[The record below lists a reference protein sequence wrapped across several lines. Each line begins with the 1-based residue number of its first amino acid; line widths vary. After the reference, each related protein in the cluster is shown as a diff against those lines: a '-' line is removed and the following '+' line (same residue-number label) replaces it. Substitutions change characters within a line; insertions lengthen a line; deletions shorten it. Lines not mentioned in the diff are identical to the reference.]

1 MRKEQGKYLH
11 LNLILIFF
19 LFRNGYSYSTTL
31 LLSVF
36 FGILGVDRLYLGHVG
51 MGALKFCTLG
61 FLFIGQLVD
70 IILIA
75 TQNIQP
81 KDGSNYVVG
90 YYGPGVETIRSNNL
104 TYIVPRNDWFT

>member
-1 MRKEQGKYLH
+1 MYTI
-11 LNLILIFF
+11 LILFAVKCEAVDGLVCEESGNRTFEREIPCKWT
-19 LFRNGYSYSTTL
+19 NGYKYDTAL

-36 FGILGVDRLYLGHVG
+36 LGVLGADRFYLGHVG

-61 FLFIGQLVD
+61 FLLIGQLVD

-75 TQNIQP
+75 TQYIRP

-90 YYGPGVETIRSNNL
+90 
-104 TYIVPRNDWFT
+104 